1 MLLSFSLKIRTIRS
15 VVDHPAHNRSV
26 AGSIPAWSIADMCR
40 NSTLLAECCER
51 PSQGLRGF
59 VAAESRCKG
68 RASP

>member
-40 NSTLLAECCER
+40 NSALLAECCER

-59 VAAESRCKG
+59 VTSKQMNERW
-68 RASP
+68 